1 MADIFR
7 EVDEAVQED
16 RFRRLWRRYGWLL
29 ISAAILLVG
38 SVAGYNIWQQYTLST
53 GQADTD
59 AIASA
64 LFLDGDREAAADN
77 LSAALDDLSGDRRA
91 LAALIA
97 ANLHIEDGN
106 ADLAVP
112 LLEAAADEAGG
123 AMAAVATLRLALLQ
137 IDDGDSAAIEAR
149 VRGLAEQ
156 GPWRFTAQEVLAL
169 LALRDGDADR
179 ARSLY
184 QALAEDEAAPP
195 ALRRRAAEIV
205 EELGS

>member
-29 ISAAILLVG
+29 IGAAVLLVG
-38 SVAGYNIWQQYTLST
+38 SVAGYNIWQQYTLSV

-59 AIASA
+59 AMVTV
-64 LFLDGDREAAADN
+64 LLLEGDEEGAADS
-77 LSAALDDLSGDRRA
+77 LTAALDEFSGDRRA

-97 ANLHIEDGN
+97 ANLHIENGN
-106 ADLAVP
+106 PELAVP
-112 LLEAAADEAGG
+112 LLEAAADEADG

-137 IDDGDSAAIEAR
+137 IDSGDGAAIEAR
-149 VRGLAEQ
+149 VSGLAES
-156 GPWRFTAQEVLAL
+156 GPWRFTAREVLAL
-169 LALRDGDADR
+169 LALRDGDTDQAL
-179 ARSLY
+179 SLY
-184 QALAEDEAAPP
+184 QALAEDLEAPT